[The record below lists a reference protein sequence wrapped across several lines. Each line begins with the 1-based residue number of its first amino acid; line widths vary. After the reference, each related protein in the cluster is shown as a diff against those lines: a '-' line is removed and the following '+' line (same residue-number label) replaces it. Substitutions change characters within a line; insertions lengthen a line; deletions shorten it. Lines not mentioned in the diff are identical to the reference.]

1 MIVALVLAA
10 ALQHWL
16 VVNDIHLD
24 PFSHEGIVRGADTT
38 PALWQSAMGE
48 MRRDVPNPRVVV
60 LGGDELAHHFT
71 TLALDARASA
81 DVSALRVDRL
91 IARDLGSAYP
101 NAQFLVAQGNND
113 DPCGDYK
120 SETSGSYLR
129 ALERI
134 WQPLV
139 DRNGAAPDFAAQFMH
154 GGYYAARLP
163 IAGGKAIVLNS
174 VFWSILYSGGCGA
187 FERAP
192 ERTELAWLNQT
203 LASMPR
209 GTNAVVLLH
218 VPPGYDPTAT
228 MIAHRFISVPFL
240 TPRSGAALL
249 SALAAHAAQIRAIYG
264 AHTHR
269 YDFRIVSGI
278 PMLIASSI
286 SPVYTNNPAFYDV
299 TVDGRGD
306 IVDVQPYAYDL
317 IENRWMKE
325 PSFDR
330 MYGVHAFTA
339 ATLASIASRIQSDPQ
354 VRAIWKAAF
363 DVWSWRVGDLDNDW
377 LPFACAQTQLGRGYA
392 ACAHT
397 TRRTLSLE
405 VLAGII
411 ALVAI
416 AAFAWWLRVRLEA
429 RRSL

>member
-24 PFSHEGIVRGADTT
+24 PFSREGIVRGADTT
-38 PALWQSAMGE
+38 PALWRAATLE
-48 MRRDVPNPRVVV
+48 MRHDVPNPHVVI

-71 TLALDARASA
+71 TLALDTRAPAAASA
-81 DVSALRVDRL
+81 LAVDRL
-91 IARDLGSAYP
+91 IARDLGNAYP

-120 SETSGSYLR
+120 SETSGPYLR

-134 WQPLV
+134 WEPLV
-139 DRNGAAPDFAAQFMH
+139 NRNGAAPGFAAQFMH
-154 GGYYAARLP
+154 GGYYTARLP
-163 IAGGKAIVLNS
+163 IAGGEAIVLNS
-174 VFWSILYSGGCGA
+174 DLWSIVYSGSCSSFGGG
-187 FERAP
+187 P
-192 ERTELAWLNQT
+192 GRTELAWLSRT
-203 LASMPR
+203 LGSMPR
-209 GTNAVVLLH
+209 NANAIVLMH

-240 TPRSGAALL
+240 APRSGAALL
-249 SALAAHAAQIRAIYG
+249 SDLAAHAARIRAIYG

-286 SPVYTNNPAFYDV
+286 SPVYNNNPAFYDV
-299 TVDGRGD
+299 TVDGAGA

-317 IENRWMKE
+317 IDRQWVKE

-330 MYGVHAFTA
+330 MYGVQAFTTSA
-339 ATLASIASRIQSDPQ
+339 LRSIASRIQSDPQ
-354 VRAIWKAAF
+354 VRATWKDAF

-377 LPFACAQTQLGRGYA
+377 VPFACAQTEMGRGYA
-392 ACAHT
+392 VCAHT

-416 AAFAWWLRVRLEA
+416 AMFAWWLRLRLE
-429 RRSL
+429 RSPLS